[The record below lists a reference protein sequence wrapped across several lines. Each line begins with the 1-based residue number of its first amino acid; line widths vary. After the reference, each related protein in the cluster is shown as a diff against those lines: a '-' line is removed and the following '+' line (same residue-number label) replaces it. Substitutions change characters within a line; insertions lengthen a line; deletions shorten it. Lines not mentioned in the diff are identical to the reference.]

1 MSDPAIE
8 AAHVAVA
15 FQPYPGNYLTG
26 SALATKAA
34 REALK
39 PIRAWYGRVESTFE
53 GQRDDVA
60 QMVMLL
66 LGELA
71 PLIYTTEELES

>member
-1 MSDPAIE
+1 MTDPAIE
-8 AAHVAVA
+8 AAQRTQLLAGIPPRVAA
-15 FQPYPGNYLTG
+15 KLG
-26 SALATKAA
+26 A
-34 REALK
+34 REALT

-53 GQRDDVA
+53 GQRDDTA

-71 PLIYTTEELES
+71 PLIYTTEELS